1 MATTSAAITQHFLP
15 ALGGILGAMCK
26 ASCLSAADLAALA
39 GSVLQLH
46 AYFQAYSWDI
56 TWASSQVRQLATRRG
71 FFLECEMAV
80 SLMYNLPSTGPN
92 RVLGMRYS

>member
-1 MATTSAAITQHFLP
+1 MTALTRVSCRNKATTSAAIVQHFLP

-56 TWASSQVRQLATRRG
+56 TWASSQVRQLTTRREHIWNVRRR
-71 FFLECEMAV
+71 LA
-80 SLMYNLPSTGPN
+80 
-92 RVLGMRYS
+92 

>member
-39 GSVLQLH
+39 GSVLRLH

-56 TWASSQVRQLATRRG
+56 TWASSQVRQLATRRE
-71 FFLECEMAV
+71 FFSIYVRWRSA
-80 SLMYNLPSTGPN
+80 
-92 RVLGMRYS
+92 